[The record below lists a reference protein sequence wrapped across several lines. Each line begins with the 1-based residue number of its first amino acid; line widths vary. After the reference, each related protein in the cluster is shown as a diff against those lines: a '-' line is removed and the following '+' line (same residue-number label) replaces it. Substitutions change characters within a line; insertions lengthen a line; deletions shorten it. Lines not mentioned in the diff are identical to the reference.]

1 MADCKFKG
9 CASEEFYW
17 RNYFPSEI
25 PCDAFPGPDFCIYP
39 QCNKAVGERAG
50 KQEFRENIRV
60 NIQFVQTVALRQCN
74 KAVGE
79 RAGKQEFRENI
90 RIMCTT
96 NAHKFFW
103 EPIDFNCVT
112 DCQMKNAVV
121 GGYQDGYNLYVGK
134 AYHEGEWKIGKVVP
148 KHNPYKGLQVWNRC
162 GSCEIISSFDI
173 LKCTPTC

>member
-25 PCDAFPGPDFCIYP
+25 PCDAFPGPDSKYIGQVNYSNDVCLPVCIYP
-39 QCNKAVGERAG
+39 
-50 KQEFRENIRV
+50 
-60 NIQFVQTVALRQCN
+60 QCN

-112 DCQMKNAVV
+112 DCQMKNVVV

-162 GSCEIISSFDI
+162 GYCEIIPKFDI